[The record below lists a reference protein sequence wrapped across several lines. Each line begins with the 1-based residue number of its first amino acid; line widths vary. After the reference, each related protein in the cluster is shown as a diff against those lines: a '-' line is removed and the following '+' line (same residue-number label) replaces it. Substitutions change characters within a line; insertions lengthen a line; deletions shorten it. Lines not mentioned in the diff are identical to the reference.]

1 MSSALSAT
9 AGALGASCHAT
20 RAALLVTSAGE
31 LTLTIL
37 TRAGT
42 RVVTRQSRDDF
53 VPGRGIMLRTSPHF
67 SFSLLTIYL
76 VDSFLVM

>member
-9 AGALGASCHAT
+9 AGALGASYCAT
-20 RAALLVTSAGE
+20 HAALLVTSAGE

-42 RVVTRQSRDDF
+42 RVVTRQSQDDF
-53 VPGRGIMLRTSPHF
+53 VPRRGIML
-67 SFSLLTIYL
+67 
-76 VDSFLVM
+76 